1 MFSTCMA
8 LLSLPF
14 LKFLILYGW
23 MLAFMYA
30 CVPHVCLVP
39 LEFRRE
45 GWVVG
50 IVIWVLATERQPS
63 PRTSDLSHWVI
74 FPAHNCLKL
83 SSPSPPFPLYLMIS
97 WWKEPLVLWPHSQ
110 GQLLDPSPS
119 FLWLSHSWVFLLR
132 VRTPWWETALPGPT
146 EVGQSRCSS
155 GGEDTGSWMSVVSFA
170 QGEGIVKFDHD

>member
-1 MFSTCMA
+1 MFSTRMA

-23 MLAFMYA
+23 MLAFMYV

-45 GWVVG
+45 HSVVG

-74 FPAHNCLKL
+74 FPAHNYLKL
-83 SSPSPPFPLYLMIS
+83 SSPSPPFPLYFMIS
-97 WWKEPLVLWPHSQ
+97 WWKEPLVLWPQSRTVV
-110 GQLLDPSPS
+110 GPKPFLSLVES
-119 FLWLSHSWVFLLR
+119 FLSIPFEGQDPLVGNSPASSHWGGSK
-132 VRTPWWETALPGPT
+132 
-146 EVGQSRCSS
+146 QMSS

>member
-23 MLAFMYA
+23 MLAFMYV
-30 CVPHVCLVP
+30 CVPHVCLVA

-45 GWVVG
+45 HSVVG

-97 WWKEPLVLWPHSQ
+97 WWKEPLVLWPQSRTVV
-110 GQLLDPSPS
+110 GPKPFLS
-119 FLWLSHSWVFLLR
+119 FLSHSWVFLLR
-132 VRTPWWETALPGPT
+132 VRTPWWETALPAPT
-146 EVGQSRCSS
+146 EVGQSRCPQE
-155 GGEDTGSWMSVVSFA
+155 GRILGLGCLWSVLPR
-170 QGEGIVKFDHD
+170 ERE